1 MQGLTIRGLTM
12 HWPCRA
18 DQRRKLI
25 VLGGSAVLHIG
36 VLGWLAASAL
46 GVDDCC
52 APDLFLPDAP
62 IYIQMEPRPLLPG
75 EVARVRPPAARE
87 RVLDSRPRAG
97 AARADPANPLRN
109 ARPDQTGAPT
119 APSPRAAAAP
129 PAGAPAPP
137 ANPWTVGGDRSDAAI
152 VQSLRTSAAGCRTME
167 GQLTHA
173 EQALCDQRL
182 GEAGARA
189 GSPGP
194 RTLTPAE
201 ARRESQFIRDGAAA
215 IARYEAKRAP
225 LGSGV
230 GITGPADCVGSNFG
244 TGCAGA
250 HLDPAIRQ
258 GATTNLRQGGN
269 RTGGLRPIPGNE

>member
-1 MQGLTIRGLTM
+1 MRGLTM
-12 HWPCRA
+12 QWPPRA
-18 DQRRKLI
+18 KQRRKLV

-36 VLGWLAASAL
+36 VLGWLAASAM
-46 GVDDCC
+46 GTDDCC
-52 APDLFLPDAP
+52 APDLFFSDAP
-62 IYIQMEPRPLLPG
+62 IFVQLEPRPLLPG
-75 EVARVRPPAARE
+75 EVARVRPPTARE
-87 RVLDSRPRAG
+87 RVLDSQPLAG
-97 AARADPANPLRN
+97 SARADPANLLRS
-109 ARPDQTGAPT
+109 ARPDKTAAPT
-119 APSPRAAAAP
+119 APSPRIAAAP

-152 VQSLRTSAAGCRTME
+152 VQSLRTSAAGCRMME
-167 GQLTHA
+167 GRLTHA
-173 EQALCDQRL
+173 EQALCDQRF

-230 GITGPADCVGSNFG
+230 GVTGPADCVGSNFG

-269 RTGGLRPIPGNE
+269 RTGGLRPIAGNE

>member
-1 MQGLTIRGLTM
+1 MQGLTM
-12 HWPCRA
+12 QWPRRA
-18 DQRRKLI
+18 EQRRKLI

-36 VLGWLAASAL
+36 VLGWLAASAI

-52 APDLFLPDAP
+52 RPDLFLDAP
-62 IYIQMEPRPLLPG
+62 IYIEMEPRPLLPG

-87 RVLDSRPRAG
+87 RLMDTQPLAG
-97 AARADPANPLRN
+97 SASAAPSNPLRN
-109 ARPDQTGAPT
+109 ARPEDIAAPT
-119 APSPRAAAAP
+119 APAPRMVAAP

-167 GQLTHA
+167 GRLTAA
-173 EQALCDQRL
+173 EQTLCDQRF

-244 TGCAGA
+244 TGCSGA
-250 HLDPAIRQ
+250 HLDPSIRQ

-269 RTGGLRPIPGNE
+269 RTESMRPIPGNE